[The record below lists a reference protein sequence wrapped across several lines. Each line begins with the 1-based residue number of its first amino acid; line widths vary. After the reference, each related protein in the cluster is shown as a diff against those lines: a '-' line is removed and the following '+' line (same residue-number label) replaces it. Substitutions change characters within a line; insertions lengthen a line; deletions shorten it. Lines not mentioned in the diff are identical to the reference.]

1 MRFFPLLLFANRK
14 IGSDPLN
21 NPIYELEQI
30 GESEG
35 RFSSWTN
42 KELSADSI
50 NLASDKRAVTVENR
64 KIITKALR
72 SELSLA
78 EKVKFDGKY
87 HSITE
92 IKGDDTSRW
101 RILVV
106 NRYGSESI
114 GD

>member
-1 MRFFPLLLFANRK
+1 MRFFPLLLFVNRQT
-14 IGSDPLN
+14 GSDPLN

-35 RFSSWTN
+35 RFSSWTS
-42 KELSADSI
+42 EEIALDT
-50 NLASDKRAVTVENR
+50 REVTVHNR
-64 KIITKALR
+64 KIITRASATVLKSAD
-72 SELSLA
+72 
-78 EKVKFDGKY
+78 KVKFDGKY

-106 NRYGSESI
+106 NRYGSDGI

>member
-1 MRFFPLLLFANRK
+1 MIFMPLILFANQQT
-14 IGSDPLN
+14 GSDILG
-21 NPIYELEQI
+21 NPINELVMI

-42 KELSADSI
+42 AEIALD
-50 NLASDKRAVTVENR
+50 NRNVTVNNR
-64 KIITKALR
+64 KIITRETKGNL
-72 SELSLA
+72 LLA
-78 EKVKFDGKY
+78 DKVKFDGLY

-106 NRYGSESI
+106 NRYGSEPL
-114 GD
+114 